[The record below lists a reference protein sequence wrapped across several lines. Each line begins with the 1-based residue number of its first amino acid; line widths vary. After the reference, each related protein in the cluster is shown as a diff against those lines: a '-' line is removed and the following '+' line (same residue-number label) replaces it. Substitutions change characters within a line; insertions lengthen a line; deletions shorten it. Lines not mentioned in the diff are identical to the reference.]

1 MKEYERL
8 VELLNSNKINDDTSS
23 FLEDFDSFMNDMDI
37 TVEKKQLI
45 RYKDDFIPSILS
57 INC

>member
-23 FLEDFDSFMNDMDI
+23 FLEDFDSLMHDMDI

-45 RYKDDFIPSILS
+45 RYNDDFIPSILS

>member
-23 FLEDFDSFMNDMDI
+23 SLEDFDSFMHDMDI

>member
-1 MKEYERL
+1 MTEYERL

-23 FLEDFDSFMNDMDI
+23 FLEDFDSFMHDMGI

-45 RYKDDFIPSILS
+45 RYKEDFLPSTLN

>member
-23 FLEDFDSFMNDMDI
+23 FLEDFDSFMHDMDI
-37 TVEKKQLI
+37 TVEKNNLLGTKMTL
-45 RYKDDFIPSILS
+45 YLPY
-57 INC
+57 

>member
-23 FLEDFDSFMNDMDI
+23 FLVDFDSFIHDMNI
-37 TVEKKQLI
+37 TIEKKQLI

>member
-23 FLEDFDSFMNDMDI
+23 FLEDFDSFMHDMDI

-45 RYKDDFIPSILS
+45 RYKGDFLPSILS